1 MPEASWSR
9 MYCNDALVNFYLNV
23 LMADKIK
30 EARHSM
36 FGETSEMKSLYNV

>member
-30 EARHSM
+30 EA
-36 FGETSEMKSLYNV
+36 GTQCLGKQVI